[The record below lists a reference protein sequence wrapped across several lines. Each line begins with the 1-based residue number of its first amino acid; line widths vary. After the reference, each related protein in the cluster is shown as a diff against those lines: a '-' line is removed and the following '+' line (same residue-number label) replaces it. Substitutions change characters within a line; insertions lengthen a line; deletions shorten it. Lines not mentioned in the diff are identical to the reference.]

1 MGSAQRCCRKTGV
14 TSSGIRLLNP
24 LLLHGSRRWSSES
37 PAREEIQFG
46 DLSWLKRGVAP
57 DDAKVKGLEI
67 TPWTY
72 CEVVMVIIEGVDGTF
87 ARLAAFITRKLSIG
101 G

>member
-1 MGSAQRCCRKTGV
+1 
-14 TSSGIRLLNP
+14 
-24 LLLHGSRRWSSES
+24 
-37 PAREEIQFG
+37 
-46 DLSWLKRGVAP
+46 
-57 DDAKVKGLEI
+57 VKGLEI